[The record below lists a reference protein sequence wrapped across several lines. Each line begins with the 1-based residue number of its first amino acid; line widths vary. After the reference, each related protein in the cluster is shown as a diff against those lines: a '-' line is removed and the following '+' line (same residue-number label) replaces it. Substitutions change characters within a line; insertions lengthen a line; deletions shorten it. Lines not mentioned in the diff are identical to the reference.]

1 MGMDMTLAG
10 MGAAGGT
17 FWGGFLQVLV
27 ALSFMGILNNLI
39 GGIAGVSP
47 ATGLATTINSIMPI
61 MIQMMPWMMVMN
73 MISGM
78 MTSFMRP
85 MMVTPSY

>member
-1 MGMDMTLAG
+1 MAWLDMTTAG
-10 MGAAGGT
+10 MAAAGGG
-17 FWGGFLQVLV
+17 FWGGTLQILV

-39 GGIAGVSP
+39 GGLTGVSP

-61 MIQMMPWMMVMN
+61 MIQMMPWMMLMN

-78 MTSFMRP
+78 MSAFMRP
-85 MMVTPSY
+85 MIFQP